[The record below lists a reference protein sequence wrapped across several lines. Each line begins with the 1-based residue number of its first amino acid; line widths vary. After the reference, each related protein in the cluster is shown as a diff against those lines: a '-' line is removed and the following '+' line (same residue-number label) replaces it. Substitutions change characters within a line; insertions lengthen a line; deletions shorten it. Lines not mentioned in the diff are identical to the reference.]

1 MDGTMGRGGSQGSGG
16 LAVALRAFL
25 EQAPNDL
32 APPSP
37 GSPRERILSSARS
50 LFAARGYD
58 RTSVRDLAS
67 AAAVNPAMIHYYFG
81 DKSRLYRRV
90 IAGELRATIRG
101 IFERLDP
108 ALAPLD
114 VLVRIPVGIMKEMRG
129 NPERL
134 SLLRR
139 EIGEGGEQARR
150 AIAEMGPHGPL
161 GLRDLIASLIRDA
174 QERGEIR
181 PIPVDTILPFLV
193 SVGHGS
199 MIMEPFLRL
208 VLGIEAEDDDSWSR
222 RLEGFEAL
230 LRRALAV

>member
-1 MDGTMGRGGSQGSGG
+1 MDRETERWGSQG
-16 LAVALRAFL
+16 LAGPAGALRAFL
-25 EQAPNDL
+25 EEAPGDL
-32 APPSP
+32 ALPAP
-37 GSPRERILSSARS
+37 GSPRERILTSARS
-50 LFAARGYD
+50 LFAERGFD
-58 RTSVRDLAS
+58 RTSVRDLAA

-101 IFERLDP
+101 IFDRVDP

-114 VLVRIPVGIMKEMRG
+114 LLVRIPIGIMKEMRG

-134 SLLRR
+134 ALLRR

-150 AIAEMGPHGPL
+150 AIAEMGSHGPL
-161 GLRDLIASLIRDA
+161 GLRDLIASVIRDA

-181 PIPVDTILPFLV
+181 SIPVDAILPFLV

-199 MIMEPFLRL
+199 MIMEPFLQL

-222 RLEGFEAL
+222 RLDGFEAL
-230 LRRALAV
+230 LRGALTV